1 MASFKSIAAVVATAA
16 ICVHA
21 CLQDSHEM
29 LRRTERRLSRAST
42 SPSLIKRATVTLPP
56 VLTETERTL
65 VDSFDNSS
73 IAEWSYYYSSGM
85 RLAGSNRS
93 QAEWTRQMWQDAGL
107 EVQIAEYWITYTEP
121 SESSLRLRRPDG
133 SSHVAQLREDVL
145 EGDEQTANPDEKIAF
160 HALSGSGNVSAE
172 YIYVG
177 RGTRG
182 DYKRLVDLGVDLKGK
197 IALAQYGGTNR
208 GVKIKNAQENGMVGT
223 VLYTDPLEDGQVT
236 EANGYKAYPDGPAR
250 HPSAI
255 QRGSTRWA
263 SLSFGDPSTIGYPS
277 HRDAPRG
284 DISDLGPKIPSIPIS
299 MRDGLQLLRALDGH
313 GVSGKEANRSSWVGA
328 FANLSYSSGPAP
340 GATLDMVHFMERR
353 LEPAWDVMGY
363 INGTSED
370 EFVIIGNHRDGW
382 TTGGAADA
390 ISGGSILVEMA
401 RAFGKLIDQGWKP
414 RRTIIFG
421 SWDAEEFG
429 LMGSTE
435 WVEDHLPELVGKAV
449 AYINLDTA
457 VSGPRTAITGSGEIQ
472 TIAIELMKKVA
483 FPDKYGVGET
493 LYDMWY
499 NSTSG
504 YVGPLG
510 SGSDYAAFYHNGIS
524 SLDISGGPGKG
535 DPVYQYHSLYDTYD
549 WMANYA
555 DPGFQVHK
563 AMGQWVTLLMYHLA
577 DDPLIPFDLPNAAT
591 TLRALFQDLQDD
603 MAELFPTVTD
613 LELGPLSDAIAAFES
628 AAERID
634 ALATQALSHN
644 DTVLLGV
651 INSKYRDFNRGYA
664 SQGALPGR
672 LTYNNVVSAP
682 GLDNGYGASV
692 FPAVGDSLDQGD
704 RELADEWIVKSANAV
719 LRAAEILTV

>member
-177 RGTRG
+177 YVYLSVSVENKRQKSLTNKTNKKKRRGTRG

-524 SLDISGGPGKG
+524 SVSAHFSGFKTVRGRK
-535 DPVYQYHSLYDTYD
+535 QRHDTYPRD
-549 WMANYA
+549 SPTARYIRR
-555 DPGFQVHK
+555 PRQGRSCVSISL
-563 AMGQWVTLLMYHLA
+563 VS
-577 DDPLIPFDLPNAAT
+577 
-591 TLRALFQDLQDD
+591 LFFWRR
-603 MAELFPTVTD
+603 E
-613 LELGPLSDAIAAFES
+613 
-628 AAERID
+628 
-634 ALATQALSHN
+634 
-644 DTVLLGV
+644 
-651 INSKYRDFNRGYA
+651 DFCQTSWHCG
-664 SQGALPGR
+664 
-672 LTYNNVVSAP
+672 
-682 GLDNGYGASV
+682 
-692 FPAVGDSLDQGD
+692 
-704 RELADEWIVKSANAV
+704 
-719 LRAAEILTV
+719 